1 MIGTSLDF
9 GKGVDRWTRWR
20 PNVALCQQQDLHP
33 GRIEL
38 LYPHVG
44 GALAAAVAR
53 DIADVS
59 PGTELKLHL
68 VDPKDPWDFED
79 VYSALLDFASAYPFD
94 TENEEYLVHITTGT
108 HVAQICLFLLTE
120 TRRFPARLIQTSPLR
135 HGGDPAGEYR
145 IIDLDLQKYDSLAAR
160 FHKEQTDNIVG
171 LKSGIATR
179 NAAFNRLIERVEQVA
194 LGSVD
199 PLLITGPTGA
209 GKSRLARRVYELK
222 KHKRQF
228 EGEFVEVNCATLRGD
243 GAMSALFGHKKGA
256 FTGAVTDR
264 PGLLRA
270 ADGGL
275 LFLDE
280 IGELGLDEQAM
291 LLRAIEE
298 KRFTPLGSDREVS
311 SAFQLVIGT
320 NRDLREFVRKGRFRE
335 DLLARIDLWTFDLPP
350 LAARREDIEP
360 NLDFELAQFAAR
372 TGRTV
377 RMNTEAREAFLRFAH
392 ASESAWCGN
401 FRDLSGAVARMG
413 TLSGGGGRITRELVE
428 EETQRLAAA
437 WGGLSQVEVGEG
449 GGSAGEAALT
459 ALMGADR
466 ASALDRFDRVQL
478 ADVVSVCRGARSLS
492 EAGRVLFASSRVE
505 KKSSND
511 ADRLRKY
518 LAKFGLTYAQ
528 VSAARP
534 V

>member
-1 MIGTSLDF
+1 MVGTSLDV
-9 GKGVDRWTRWR
+9 GRGPDRWTRWR
-20 PNVALCQQQDLHP
+20 PNVAMCQQEDLHP
-33 GRIEL
+33 ARVDL
-38 LYPHVG
+38 LYPRM
-44 GALAAAVAR
+44 AAALSGQLVR

-59 PGTELKLHL
+59 PGTEARTHL
-68 VDPKDPWDFED
+68 VDPRDPWDFEE
-79 VYSALLDFASAYPFD
+79 VYATLLDFATAYPFD

-120 TRRFPARLIQTSPLR
+120 TRRFPARLLQTSPLR
-135 HGGDPAGEYR
+135 TTGDPAGEYR
-145 IIDLDLQKYDSLAAR
+145 IIDLDLQRYNSLAAR
-160 FHKEQTDNIVG
+160 FTKEHRDNIVG

-179 NAAFNRLIERVEQVA
+179 NAAFNRLIERVEKVA

-222 KHKRQF
+222 KFKRQLV
-228 EGEFVEVNCATLRGD
+228 GEFVEVNCATLRGD

-256 FTGAVTDR
+256 FTGAVSDR
-264 PGLLRA
+264 PGLLRT

-298 KRFTPLGSDREVS
+298 KRFTPLGSDKEVS
-311 SAFQLVIGT
+311 SAFQLVVGT

-335 DLLARIDLWTFDLPP
+335 DLLARIDLWTFDLPS

-360 NLDFELAQFAAR
+360 NLDYELEQFAAR
-372 TGRTV
+372 TGRAV

-392 ASESAWCGN
+392 ATDSAWCGN

-413 TLSGGGGRITRELVE
+413 TLAEGGRITRELVQ
-428 EETQRLAAA
+428 EETQRLASA
-437 WGGLSQVEVGEG
+437 WGGLAEPMSG
-449 GGSAGEAALT
+449 GGDASLVE
-459 ALMGADR
+459 LMGEERVA
-466 ASALDRFDRVQL
+466 ALDRFDRVQL
-478 ADVVSVCRGARSLS
+478 ADVVGVCRSARSLS
-492 EAGRVLFASSRVE
+492 EAGRALFASSREE

-518 LAKFGLTYAQ
+518 LTKFGLTFAQ
-528 VSAARP
+528 ITASV
-534 V
+534 